1 MGLSEYQ
8 TFEDIMNKLGVW
20 VPGEFYRTN
29 PNQPVNTNFLT
40 NNKFQFRLSRCP
52 TMTYFCQR
60 ANIPSLS
67 FGVSI
72 QSQPG
77 GIVLKRPGTAYNYE
91 DLQVGFIVDENLTNW
106 LEIYNWIKQIGISYD
121 TSTEHIHELQKV
133 ATGIMLVT
141 DSKYKPIVAVKYQ
154 NIFPTFLSGID
165 FDSALTDTDAVICT
179 ATFSYTHYEIE
190 VLTNP

>member
-1 MGLSEYQ
+1 MGFDAIPDSVKAYL
-8 TFEDIMNKLGVW
+8 
-20 VPGEFYRTN
+20 PGDFLAEN
-29 PNQPVNTNFLT
+29 PTIPLNTDFLT
-40 NNKFQFRLSRCP
+40 NNKFFLTLNRCP
-52 TMTYFCQR
+52 TMVYFCQR

-121 TSTEHIHELQKV
+121 TSTEHIHESQKV